1 MCKYGID
8 LLSKE
13 CMIIKPYK
21 ETHLALTF
29 DNEVDTLFPIMLF
42 KHFAVPPYR

>member
-1 MCKYGID
+1 MCKYGIG

-21 ETHLALTF
+21 ETDLALTF
-29 DNEVDTLFPIMLF
+29 DNEVDSLFSITLL
-42 KHFAVPPYR
+42 KHFAVPPCR